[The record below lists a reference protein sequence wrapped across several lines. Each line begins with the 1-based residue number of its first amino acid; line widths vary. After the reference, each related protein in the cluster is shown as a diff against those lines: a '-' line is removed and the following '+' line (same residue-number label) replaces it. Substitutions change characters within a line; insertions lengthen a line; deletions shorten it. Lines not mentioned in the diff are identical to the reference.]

1 MFNRLREDINCVFD
15 RDPAARNT
23 FEILTT
29 YPGLHAVM
37 MHRVS
42 HGLWRRN
49 YKWLARLL
57 SNVARLFT
65 GIEIH
70 PGAAIGRRFFI
81 DHGMGV
87 VIGETAVIG
96 DDCTLYH
103 GVTLGGTSWQKGK
116 RHPTLGRDVVV
127 GAGAKVLGPI
137 DIGDGARIGSNA
149 VVVKAVPP
157 GGTVVGVPGRVIE
170 RAADAA
176 SQRRADT
183 AKRIGF
189 DAYGAVRDAPDPV
202 ANAINRMLDHIHVMD
217 RRMEAMSRALEE
229 HGITRHFEHLD
240 DLDGCNIDP
249 ALPDAPSDGTAADG
263 GQGGGAATAS
273 GADAHAGPRAA
284 VRDDAAAVEDTAAGG
299 PR

>member
-1 MFNRLREDINCVFD
+1 MFGRLREDINCVFD

-37 MHRVS
+37 MHRLS
-42 HGLWRRN
+42 HALWQRSF
-49 YKWLARLL
+49 KWPARVI
-57 SNVARLFT
+57 SNAARLFT

-70 PGAAIGRRFFI
+70 PGAVIGRRLFI

-87 VIGETAVIG
+87 VIGETAIIG

-103 GVTLGGTSWQKGK
+103 GVTLGGTTWQKGK
-116 RHPTLGRDVVV
+116 RHPTLGCDVVV

-137 DIGDGARIGSNA
+137 SIGDGARIGSNA

-170 RAADAA
+170 RAVDAA
-176 SQRRADT
+176 ARRRADT
-183 AKRIGF
+183 AKRMGF

-202 ANAINRMLDHIHVMD
+202 ANAINSMLDHIHVMD

-229 HGITRHFEHLD
+229 HGITRHFEHLS
-240 DLDGCNIDP
+240 DLEGCGIDP
-249 ALPDAPSDGTAADG
+249 ATPDAPQDAQTASTATP
-263 GQGGGAATAS
+263 GGGKAVTA
-273 GADAHAGPRAA
+273 PRPEAK
-284 VRDDAAAVEDTAAGG
+284 VAAGNE
-299 PR
+299 R

>member
-1 MFNRLREDINCVFD
+1 MFDRLREDINCVFD

-37 MHRVS
+37 LHRLS
-42 HGLWRRN
+42 HALWQRGV
-49 YKWLARLL
+49 KWPARLL

-70 PGAAIGRRFFI
+70 PGAVIGRRFFI

-103 GVTLGGTSWQKGK
+103 GVTLGGTTWQKGK
-116 RHPTLGRDVVV
+116 RHPTLGCDVVV

-137 DIGDGARIGSNA
+137 SIGDGARIGSNA
-149 VVVKAVPP
+149 VVVRAVPP

-176 SQRRADT
+176 TRRRADT
-183 AKRIGF
+183 AKRMGF

-229 HGITRHFEHLD
+229 HGITRHFEHLS
-240 DLDGCNIDP
+240 DLEGCGIDP
-249 ALPDAPSDGTAADG
+249 AMPDAPGDQAGEPPA
-263 GQGGGAATAS
+263 GGARPAVAEAS
-273 GADAHAGPRAA
+273 GTEAA
-284 VRDDAAAVEDTAAGG
+284 SGG
-299 PR
+299 ER

>member
-1 MFNRLREDINCVFD
+1 MFSRLQEDINCVFD

-29 YPGLHAVM
+29 YPGLHAVL
-37 MHRVS
+37 MHRLT
-42 HGLWRRN
+42 HGLWQRGF
-49 YKWLARLL
+49 KWLARFL

-70 PGAAIGRRFFI
+70 PGAIIGRRFFI

-137 DIGDGARIGSNA
+137 EIGDGARIGSNA

-170 RAADAA
+170 RQADAA
-176 SQRRADT
+176 SRRRADT

-217 RRMEAMSRALEE
+217 RRMEAMSLALEE
-229 HGITRHFEHLD
+229 HGITRHFEHLG
-240 DLDGCNIDP
+240 DLEDCGIDP
-249 ALPDAPSDGTAADG
+249 AMPDAPARPHADERR
-263 GQGGGAATAS
+263 
-273 GADAHAGPRAA
+273 PRASA
-284 VRDDAAAVEDTAAGG
+284 PDTA
-299 PR
+299 RLDID

>member
-1 MFNRLREDINCVFD
+1 MFDRLREDINCVFD

-37 MHRVS
+37 MHRLS
-42 HGLWRRN
+42 HALWQRSF
-49 YKWLARLL
+49 KWPARVM

-70 PGAAIGRRFFI
+70 PGAVIGRRLFI

-87 VIGETAVIG
+87 VIGETAIIG

-103 GVTLGGTSWQKGK
+103 GVTLGGTTWQKGK
-116 RHPTLGRDVVV
+116 RHPTLGCDVVV

-137 DIGDGARIGSNA
+137 SIGDGARIGSNA

-170 RAADAA
+170 RAVDAA
-176 SQRRADT
+176 ARRRADT
-183 AKRIGF
+183 AKRMGF

-202 ANAINRMLDHIHVMD
+202 ANAINSMLDHIHVMD

-229 HGITRHFEHLD
+229 HGITRHFEHLS
-240 DLDGCNIDP
+240 DLEGCGIDP
-249 ALPDAPSDGTAADG
+249 ATPDAP
-263 GQGGGAATAS
+263 Q
-273 GADAHAGPRAA
+273 PRAE
-284 VRDDAAAVEDTAAGG
+284 VAAGNE
-299 PR
+299 R